1 MILAGTLLLRRRSG
15 QVLRAGHRGRALQ
28 GLPLRRHRHQW
39 HQRGGHAG
47 AGEQRAARP
56 GKNLVLY
63 QLPSLLTMAL
73 RLGWFQWEFQ
83 VGPSVGISSGDQVWV
98 ARYILEVRRH
108 VFLWTRTFVGRRRL
122 VLSCPSMCDLCAAF
136 FFVLFTEDHR
146 DRRRGG
152 DVRPEADPGRLE
164 RRGRPHQ
171 LQHRVHEEGG
181 RVRGD
186 QGGHREAEAAAQGA
200 HRGLRRGQ
208 RAPAH
213 RQARD
218 RRHQHLQL
226 GTLLPRS

>member
-1 MILAGTLLLRRRSG
+1 MDTDAVTCAPFCL
-15 QVLRAGHRGRALQ
+15 
-28 GLPLRRHRHQW
+28 
-39 HQRGGHAG
+39 
-47 AGEQRAARP
+47 
-56 GKNLVLY
+56 
-63 QLPSLLTMAL
+63 
-73 RLGWFQWEFQ
+73 
-83 VGPSVGISSGDQVWV
+83 
-98 ARYILEVRRH
+98 
-108 VFLWTRTFVGRRRL
+108 FV
-122 VLSCPSMCDLCAAF
+122 CF
-136 FFVLFTEDHR
+136 FTEDHG
-146 DRRRGG
+146 DRRCGG

-164 RRGRPHQ
+164 RRRRAHQ
-171 LQHRVHEEGG
+171 LQHGVDEEGG